1 MFNANK
7 EQRGFI
13 REYSHSK
20 SLPLD
25 GVNHLN
31 HITSAFDLPVNR
43 VSTGISA
50 RNANIEF
57 SFDIFVHVTRMFNSE
72 NM

>member
-13 REYSHSK
+13 REYSQSK
-20 SLPLD
+20 PLSLD

-43 VSTGISA
+43 VSIGISA
-50 RNANIEF
+50 TNAN
-57 SFDIFVHVTRMFNSE
+57 SNFV
-72 NM
+72 